1 MSEFFDPARPGLPSP
16 PWSHFKKKTQRSPI
30 ARSVWGRVGLAAK
43 SGGFAG
49 REESCGREFKL
60 AGPVQSHVNAP
71 VRSPR
76 CFQKGKTLPPFSSAA
91 LSVNM
96 KCWKSRSRQRLFAGP
111 DIWHSCPQ
119 QRRHVPAEPGH
130 IHRLWQTSG
139 PQQRATSTPTQS
151 SQIISSHSQSSR
163 HKHIVIISAV
173 PARTLLNQRL
183 RQCRAGREEAGAA
196 AKGTS
201 FNWTRPAEPSWGESR
216 TPGSPPRK
224 SRTSRGRHPSKP
236 GKKPRRLLDKA
247 ATRLRAFAS
256 DSADKYKRS
265 RFCS

>member
-16 PWSHFKKKTQRSPI
+16 LWSHFKKKTQRSPI

-60 AGPVQSHVNAP
+60 AGPVQSRVNA
-71 VRSPR
+71 VVCSAR

-139 PQQRATSTPTQS
+139 RQQRATSTSTQS
-151 SQIISSHSQSSR
+151 SQIISSEHFAFTILPAQTYCHYLSR
-163 HKHIVIISAV
+163 PRADAFKSEA
-173 PARTLLNQRL
+173 PAASRRPRGSRRSGQR
-183 RQCRAGREEAGAA
+183 
-196 AKGTS
+196 
-201 FNWTRPAEPSWGESR
+201 
-216 TPGSPPRK
+216 
-224 SRTSRGRHPSKP
+224 
-236 GKKPRRLLDKA
+236 DK
-247 ATRLRAFAS
+247 F
-256 DSADKYKRS
+256 
-265 RFCS
+265 